1 MQLIQK
7 APIGKILVELDPQ
20 ECLMLKLLMCPESQI
35 KELWMRLWATVSDY
49 EELSFF
55 CKDFM
60 PMTVA
65 RLNRHGLLDEMIP
78 LIRGNRHF
86 MRSLPK
92 FVWSKNQLFLREARQ
107 ISVYFTNA
115 EIDLS
120 FAKGVGRMLEVGGSE
135 LFRISRDIDILVPWD
150 QFDQSIEMLLKN
162 SWVIKDQSKESIS
175 NGWVN
180 AITLYH
186 PVHLVEIDLHRS
198 LFHDAGN
205 DFLPLMNQIW
215 GRAKRSNTR
224 KHLFILSRRDQ
235 LLVAINNTFEL
246 FNWETSQFCKY
257 IYDVAKILQE
267 MNDEDLFAISSD
279 LEVAKL
285 IPQFF
290 QILRV
295 LKDLDVDLPWEKLPK
310 YQINK
315 YLDNGLVNCHLT
327 NKTKIIIQ
335 GKVVLSLVGWY
346 RTIELFWRNI
356 IKNPLRF
363 STYFYLLTKI
373 AKFIYK
379 LLKKIY
385 YSIFLIQKQ
394 KSPSIFKNRIKW
406 CLFG

>member
-1 MQLIQK
+1 MCHENEIKQLWK
-7 APIGKILVELDPQ
+7 
-20 ECLMLKLLMCPESQI
+20 S
-35 KELWMRLWATVSDY
+35 LWATVADY
-49 EELSFF
+49 EDLHFF
-55 CKDFM
+55 CKEFM
-60 PMTVA
+60 PTVVA
-65 RLNRHGLLDEMIP
+65 RLNRHELLDELMPFINGNSHF
-78 LIRGNRHF
+78 IRGF
-86 MRSLPK
+86 SK
-92 FVWSKNQLFLREARQ
+92 FFWLKNQIILREARQ
-107 ISVYFTNA
+107 VSVFFSNA
-115 EIDLS
+115 GIDFS
-120 FAKGVGRMLEVGGSE
+120 FFKGVGRMLEVGGSD
-135 LFRISRDIDILVPWD
+135 LYRISRDIDLLVPWD
-150 QFDQSIEMLLKN
+150 QFDQSIELLLKSGWKFKDKVSRGEMLIIGSN
-162 SWVIKDQSKESIS
+162 S
-175 NGWVN
+175 N
-180 AITLYH
+180 TLYH
-186 PVHLVEIDLHRS
+186 HIHKIDIDLHRS
-198 LFHDAGN
+198 LFHDSFN
-205 DFLPLMNQIW
+205 KHLPLMKKIW
-215 GRAKRSNTR
+215 GRAKASGVS
-224 KHLFILSRRDQ
+224 KHLFILSKRDQ
-235 LLVAINNTFEL
+235 ILVAIKNVFNL

-406 CLFG
+406 YLFG